1 MSSNS
6 IPQDYLC
13 PITLLPMTD
22 PVICADGHTYERDA
36 IQNWLQLNS
45 TSPMTR
51 QTLYNSTLTPNI
63 ALRNII
69 HDYLAAQSSSSS
81 SSASTSSAA
90 PLFTPVPVDTT
101 ATYYPLTKKLH
112 VQITP
117 PSTGQR
123 QPITL
128 FALID
133 NSGSMGELAGLSD
146 GTEKHGFTRLD
157 LVKHGVNTMANLLN
171 ENDSLAIISF
181 STAARVVMPP
191 TLMNPGG
198 RTKVTAAL
206 QTIHPDSQ
214 TNIWDAIR
222 VAAQLANRPE
232 MSGRNLVGMLL
243 TDGFPN
249 VNPPR
254 GIIET
259 VKLMEMKNPW
269 TFHTFGFGYQLD
281 SKILQDIAIWGN
293 GLFGFIPDCSMVGTV
308 FINFLANMLATAVP
322 NMLIHVKKEQNGYE
336 LFNTGPICLG
346 QQRDYVLDMLT
357 PPVSYSLGNGTT
369 EHPVEINPTDLR
381 LMDPI
386 VETYTDYMKAID
398 NALIECRQGSFTR
411 AKEILSAFHAA
422 HSHYAEQKIQDL
434 LRDVKSSN
442 ESEGQIGMAPSYF
455 QRWGEHY
462 MRSYRTAQGLQVAM
476 NFKDPGLQI
485 YGGDLFHEIQAEGD
499 RIFCDLP
506 APTPSGAARV
516 AASTSAY
523 SSTLGLSAIPA
534 SVPISMSVFHN
545 QSAGCFEENTK
556 VLMGNR
562 LSSKPIKEI
571 QPGELVWC
579 PHTHSAVQVI
589 ALVECN
595 SYAKSQPM
603 TQYGSLCIT
612 PWHPIHLNDN
622 KWHFPADL
630 ASYHSRLISKVF
642 NLVLESGHT
651 IEAEGVECCTLG
663 HGFQEDKVKH
673 DFFGTAAVIND
684 LMKLPGW
691 VNGNPT
697 FKNLVA
703 TRDPVTNQIN
713 GWVDMVNPS

>member
-1 MSSNS
+1 
-6 IPQDYLC
+6 
-13 PITLLPMTD
+13 MTD

-36 IQNWLQLNS
+36 ITNWLQVNHS
-45 TSPMTR
+45 SPMTR
-51 QTLYNSTLTPNI
+51 QSLFSTQLTPNI

-69 HDYLAAQSSSSS
+69 QEYFAAQQSSTI
-81 SSASTSSAA
+81 STSDPTSATNSK
-90 PLFTPVPVDTT
+90 FTPTPIEAT
-101 ATYYPLTKKLH
+101 AKYNPQTKKLH
-112 VQITP
+112 IRLTP
-117 PSTGQR
+117 PASGQR

-128 FALID
+128 LALID

-146 GTEKHGFTRLD
+146 GTENHGFTRLD

-181 STAARVVMPP
+181 STAARVAMPP
-191 TLMNPGG
+191 TLMNDAG
-198 RTKVTAAL
+198 RTKVKSSLA
-206 QTIHPDSQ
+206 TIHPDSQ

-222 VAAQLANRPE
+222 VAAQIANRPE
-232 MSGRNLVGMLL
+232 MACQNIVGMLL

-254 GIIET
+254 GIVPT
-259 VKLMEMKNPW
+259 LASLPMKNPW

-281 SKILQDIAIWGN
+281 SKLLQDIAEWGH

-308 FINFLANMLATAVP
+308 FINFLANMLATAVS
-322 NMLIHVKKEQNGYE
+322 NMEIRIDSEGHGHSV
-336 LFNTGPICLG
+336 FNTGPICLG
-346 QQRDYVLDMLT
+346 QSRDFVLDQAST
-357 PPVSYSLGNGTT
+357 PTSTSIGSIESTDEPFISYTSA
-369 EHPVEINPTDLR
+369 
-381 LMDPI
+381 
-386 VETYTDYMKAID
+386 YTDYMKAID
-398 NALIECRQGSFTR
+398 DALMNCRQGSFTR
-411 AKEILSAFHAA
+411 AKELFLEFHAK
-422 HSHYAEQKIQDL
+422 YAQSTDEKVKDL
-434 LRDVKSSN
+434 LRDVHSPN

-462 MRSYRTAQGLQVAM
+462 MRSYRTAQKLQVAM

-485 YGGDLFHEIQAEGD
+485 YGGDLFHDIQAEGD

-516 AASTSAY
+516 ASASTSA
-523 SSTLGLSAIPA
+523 SLGLSAIPPN
-534 SVPISMSVFHN
+534 PISMSVFHN
-545 QSAGCFEENTK
+545 ASSGCFEENTK
-556 VLMGNR
+556 ILMGNR
-562 LSSKPIKEI
+562 VSSKPIKQI

-603 TQYGSLCIT
+603 TQYNSLCIT
-612 PWHPIHLNDN
+612 PWHPIRLSDG

-630 ASYHSRLISKVF
+630 ASYNSRLISKVY
-642 NLVLESGHT
+642 NLVLDQGHT
-651 IEAEGVECCTLG
+651 VEAEGVECCTLG

-673 DFFGTAAVIND
+673 DFFGTVAVIDD

-691 VNGNPT
+691 ANGYPT

-703 TRDPVTNQIN
+703 TRDPLTNQIN
-713 GWVDMVNPS
+713 GWVDIV

>member
-1 MSSNS
+1 
-6 IPQDYLC
+6 
-13 PITLLPMTD
+13 MTD

-36 IQNWLQLNS
+36 ITNWLQVNQ

-51 QTLYNSTLTPNI
+51 QPLYNTQLTPNI

-69 HDYLAAQSSSSS
+69 QEYFAAQQS
-81 SSASTSSAA
+81 SSAA
-90 PLFTPVPVDTT
+90 PPSDASKFTPTSIEST
-101 ATYYPLTKKLH
+101 AKYNPQTKKLH
-112 VQITP
+112 IHLTP
-117 PSTGQR
+117 PTTGQR

-128 FALID
+128 IALID

-146 GTEKHGFTRLD
+146 GTENHGFTRLD

-181 STAARVVMPP
+181 STAARVAMPP
-191 TLMNPGG
+191 TLMNDAG
-198 RTKVTAAL
+198 RTKVKSSL
-206 QTIHPDSQ
+206 VTIHPDSQ

-222 VAAQLANRPE
+222 VAAQIANRPE
-232 MSGRNLVGMLL
+232 MAERNIVGMLL

-254 GIIET
+254 GIVPT
-259 VKLMEMKNPW
+259 LKSLPMKNPW

-281 SKILQDIAIWGN
+281 SKLLQDIAEWGH

-322 NMLIHVKKEQNGYE
+322 NMEICINSEGHGHTV
-336 LFNTGPICLG
+336 FNTGPICLG
-346 QQRDYVLDMLT
+346 QPRDFVLDQANT
-357 PPVSYSLGNGTT
+357 PTNTSLGSI
-369 EHPVEINPTDLR
+369 ESTDSSF
-381 LMDPI
+381 DSY
-386 VETYTDYMKAID
+386 TSAYTDYMKAID
-398 NALIECRQGSFTR
+398 YALTNCCRGSFTL
-411 AKEILSAFHAA
+411 AKEQLLEFHATHA
-422 HSHYAEQKIQDL
+422 LSTDEKVKDL
-434 LRDVKSSN
+434 LRDVQSPN

-462 MRSYRTAQGLQVAM
+462 MRSYRTAQKLQVAM

-485 YGGDLFHEIQAEGD
+485 YGGDLFHDIQAEGD

-516 AASTSAY
+516 ASTL
-523 SSTLGLSAIPA
+523 SSSSTTLGLSAIPPN
-534 SVPISMSVFHN
+534 PISMSVFHN
-545 QSAGCFEENTK
+545 ASSGCFEENSLVK
-556 VLMGNR
+556 LGDMS
-562 LSSKPIKEI
+562 LKPIKHI
-571 QPGELVWC
+571 KPGEKVWC
-579 PHTHSAVQVI
+579 PHTNSIVNVI

-603 TQYGSLCIT
+603 TQYGPLCIT
-612 PWHPIHLNDN
+612 PWHPIRLSDG

-630 ASYHSRLISKVF
+630 ASYTSRLISKVY
-642 NLVLESGHT
+642 NLVLDAGHT
-651 IEAEGVECCTLG
+651 VEVEGVECCTLG

-673 DFFGTAAVIND
+673 DFFGTAGVIDD

-691 VNGNPT
+691 ATGYPT

-703 TRDPVTNQIN
+703 TRDPQTNQIN
-713 GWVDMVNPS
+713 GWVDQITSS